1 MEHESLLSSEESS
14 FAFSQNEV
22 DVLYLLIGLAI
33 QRSLFIDILITDN
46 YELLAELYKYNPV
59 RYNQVLG
66 RSIKASSKP
75 RRGPPLRGEA
85 LEQSDRITIILS
97 NYKYDL
103 NKNFID

>member
-66 RSIKASSKP
+66 RSIKAS
-75 RRGPPLRGEA
+75 REA
-85 LEQSDRITIILS
+85 LEQSDRLTIILS

-103 NKNFID
+103 NQNFID